1 MALVIENAQTSA
13 PCSQNDAP
21 SGAPQTSAY
30 LALVMAFVAAADAEE
45 ATQKAAGGSLVVQE
59 QRIDEV
65 EAAQQAMQKV
75 IPEES
80 QGTEA
85 AYMQEMVCQS
95 QSIDAKE
102 TLINM
107 NIQSTVQLGVTN
119 SSQREQSYLQ
129 QGSEIVQVLQGLTRG
144 M

>member
-1 MALVIENAQTSA
+1 MSLLVENNQMSA
-13 PCSQNDAP
+13 PPPQGEAST
-21 SGAPQTSAY
+21 GAPHTSAY

-45 ATQKAAGGSLVVQE
+45 ATQKAAGNSLLVQE
-59 QRIDEV
+59 QRINEV
-65 EAAQQAMQKV
+65 EADQNAMQQMV
-75 IPEES
+75 PQEN
-80 QGTEA
+80 QLAEA
-85 AYMQEMVCQS
+85 GYMQEMVDQS

-107 NIQSTVQLGVTN
+107 NIQSTVQLGVTD